1 MMLYIIIE
9 MNDDIFFIICLFLE
23 LVCLIF
29 FVVYITIYFRNYK
42 EKVDS
47 YTKSTLIMLAVSIT
61 VQMGRL
67 PLKIMELIHHSDQD
81 ASYRTWFD
89 QHKPVISQIINV
101 IIFVHGNFQKTAI
114 LINIARW
121 RLVIGGLQK

>member
-1 MMLYIIIE
+1 
-9 MNDDIFFIICLFLE
+9 MNDDILFIICLFLE

-67 PLKIMELIHHSDQD
+67 PLKIMELIHQSDQD
-81 ASYRTWFD
+81 TSYRTWFD